1 VCVLRLCHT
10 PACYFVN
17 KVYFLKVLGSKYQQ
31 NFESHTSQCVWTNQ
45 SAHGSVWMRVRV
57 CVRACV
63 LAFKMSE
70 RGWSSAK
77 IRILFFTA
85 PSPPSLSLSSCR
97 ITTAWKSSVCWN
109 RWSSQ
114 KLSRR
119 RRSKFCFSSST
130 KNWSDAGS
138 RLSLLLPPLLTP
150 KNITPQQT
158 QGPPRPPSLS
168 LKEEIV
174 FSSSSLREKRGS
186 IFDPKKFLKSVFCS
200 ISLT

>member
-1 VCVLRLCHT
+1 MEVCEWEYVYVCVLACLRLKWVREGK
-10 PACYFVN
+10 AR
-17 KVYFLKVLGSKYQQ
+17 QR
-31 NFESHTSQCVWTNQ
+31 FEYYS
-45 SAHGSVWMRVRV
+45 
-57 CVRACV
+57 
-63 LAFKMSE
+63 
-70 RGWSSAK
+70 
-77 IRILFFTA
+77 
-85 PSPPSLSLSSCR
+85 SPPPLLPLSLSRSLSLSSCR

-158 QGPPRPPSLS
+158 QGPPLS

-186 IFDPKKFLKSVFCS
+186 IFDPKKFLKSVYCS